1 MLSDFIATLQ
11 HTHAHT
17 RTHIHTHAQA
27 HAYTHIHTHWMHAVG
42 HLAGR
47 LARVMASEFVVVTPE
62 GMVVR
67 ATCGYSLAYVTL
79 TLVGVGYT

>member
-1 MLSDFIATLQ
+1 
-11 HTHAHT
+11 
-17 RTHIHTHAQA
+17 
-27 HAYTHIHTHWMHAVG
+27 MHAVG